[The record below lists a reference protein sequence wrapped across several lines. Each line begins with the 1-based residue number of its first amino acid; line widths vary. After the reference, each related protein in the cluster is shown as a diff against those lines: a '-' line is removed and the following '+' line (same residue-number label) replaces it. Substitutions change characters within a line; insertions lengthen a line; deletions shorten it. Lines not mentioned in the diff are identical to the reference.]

1 MVQQQASNNGIWISK
16 DVRHTAWANVR
27 RQAPTDSKLGAA
39 ADVSRTH
46 VDGKDGEEWA
56 SLL

>member
-16 DVRHTAWANVR
+16 DVRHTAWAYVT
-27 RQAPTDSKLGAA
+27 RQVATDSKLGAT
-39 ADVSRTH
+39 ADVSRSH

>member
-1 MVQQQASNNGIWISK
+1 MVQQQVSSNGIRISK
-16 DVRHTAWANVR
+16 DARHTAWANVT
-27 RQAPTDSKLGAA
+27 RQAPTDSKLGAT